1 MNDERSIRLGVQPR
15 DGEPPTQPNRS
26 GSREGGASSVFA
38 SGVRS
43 VDEGPPDW
51 RYGAGQ
57 SLSLIG
63 ALEIKGSMADRLA
76 FAAACSAEQSSS
88 RS

>member
-1 MNDERSIRLGVQPR
+1 M
-15 DGEPPTQPNRS
+15 
-26 GSREGGASSVFA
+26 FA
-38 SGVRS
+38 SWVRS

-57 SLSLIG
+57 SFSLIG

>member
-1 MNDERSIRLGVQPR
+1 
-15 DGEPPTQPNRS
+15 
-26 GSREGGASSVFA
+26 VFA
-38 SGVRS
+38 SWVRS
-43 VDEGPPDW
+43 VDEGPPGW

-76 FAAACSAEQSSS
+76 FAAACSAEQQPQLAVQKKKSCTV
-88 RS
+88 RRLT